1 MNLFPY
7 CLIPRVGGA
16 AWTRVLQLGCA
27 LAILGAAAPA
37 RSMAQSATPADLMS
51 YQGYLVDAN
60 GAPLANSN
68 PVNYTIV
75 FRLYATSSGG
85 SSLWAESQTVTV
97 DKGSFAVVLGEG
109 VQEGSEPRPALS
121 SLFASTSASDRYIG
135 ITVKGLSGGDPEIMP
150 RLRLLPSPYAFLAR
164 SANGLVAADG
174 TSLLVPDA
182 GRLRLSQAIQSTGGN
197 ARGESA
203 VDLQV
208 SRRPA
213 QPTQVAS
220 GRASTLTGGEN
231 NTASGETSVVAGGVG
246 NTASGLGSVA
256 LGGTANTASG
266 AHATTVGGRQNTAS
280 GEFSM
285 AAGRRANAIH
295 SGTFVWAD
303 GQDADFASTA
313 ANQFNIRASGGVG
326 VNTTAEAGVGL
337 KVAGRVKADTVDVTT
352 LNVGTLSATTL
363 SGYGTTP
370 IGGIIMWSGS
380 DASIPAGW
388 ALCNGQTINNRV
400 TPDLRD
406 RFIIGASGTRP
417 TGTTGGS
424 ASMNL
429 TANQLPGHSH
439 TVSGSVDSQGGHRHT
454 PYAPPNSENGAGSQ
468 GYPAGNN
475 HQAFRSSDRGR
486 SYALNVEALS
496 WEGTHS
502 HSFNVT
508 SGSTGQGTAIDKM
521 PPFYA
526 LAFIMRVQ

>member
-1 MNLFPY
+1 MNLFPH
-7 CLIPRVGGA
+7 CLIRRTGGA

-27 LAILGAAAPA
+27 LAFLGVATAT

-75 FRLYATSSGG
+75 FRVYATSSGG
-85 SSLWAESQTVTV
+85 SSLWAESQTVTL

-197 ARGESA
+197 ARGASA

-208 SRRPA
+208 SRQPA

-231 NTASGETSVVAGGVG
+231 NTASGETAVVTGGVG

-266 AHATTVGGRQNTAS
+266 GHATTVGGRQNTAS
-280 GEFSM
+280 GEFAM

-313 ANQFNIRASGGVG
+313 ANQFNIRAAGGVG
-326 VNTTAEAGVGL
+326 VNTSAEAGVGL

-352 LNVGTLSATTL
+352 LNVGTLQATSLT
-363 SGYGTTP
+363 GYGTTP
-370 IGGIIMWSGS
+370 LGGIIMWSGS
-380 DASIPAGW
+380 ESSVPAGW
-388 ALCNGQTINNRV
+388 ALCDGRTSNGRV
-400 TPDLRD
+400 TPDLRGK
-406 RFIIGASGTRP
+406 FVVGAQSSQPVGTVGGASTV
-417 TGTTGGS
+417 TLAVTH
-424 ASMNL
+424 
-429 TANQLPGHSH
+429 LPSH
-439 TVSGSVDSQGGHRHT
+439 THGVSGGT
-454 PYAPPNSENGAGSQ
+454 
-468 GYPAGNN
+468 
-475 HQAFRSSDRGR
+475 SSDGAHNHTYDDVYVSEAFGPLGNQGWLGIKGNDRDNGPHTTQRGTWNT
-486 SYALNVEALS
+486 SS
-496 WEGTHS
+496 HS
-502 HSFNVT
+502 HSFSVT
-508 SGSTGQGTAIDKM
+508 SAATGSGSAFSII

>member
-1 MNLFPY
+1 MNQFPH
-7 CLIPRVGGA
+7 CLIRRVGGA
-16 AWTRVLQLGCA
+16 ARTRVLQLGCA
-27 LAILGAAAPA
+27 LAILGVAAAT
-37 RSMAQSATPADLMS
+37 RSLAQSATPAELMS

-75 FRLYATSSGG
+75 FRVYATSSGG
-85 SSLWAESQTVTV
+85 SSLWSESQTVTV

-174 TSLLVPDA
+174 TSFMVPDA

-197 ARGESA
+197 ARGASA

-208 SRRPA
+208 SRQPA

-266 AHATTVGGRQNTAS
+266 GHATTVGGRQNTAS
-280 GEFSM
+280 AEFSM

-313 ANQFNIRASGGVG
+313 ANQFNIRASGGAG
-326 VNTTAEAGVGL
+326 INTTAEAGVSL
-337 KVAGRVKADTVDVTT
+337 KVAGRIKADTVDVTT
-352 LNVGTLSATTL
+352 LNVGTLTATTL

-370 IGGIIMWSGS
+370 LGGIIMWSGTET
-380 DASIPAGW
+380 AVPAGW
-388 ALCNGQTINNRV
+388 ALCNGQTSNGRL
-400 TPDLRD
+400 TPDLRGK
-406 RFIIGASGTRP
+406 FVVGAWSSQPVGTVGGASTV
-417 TGTTGGS
+417 TLS
-424 ASMNL
+424 VANL
-429 TANQLPGHSH
+429 PSH
-439 TVSGSVDSQGGHRHT
+439 THGVSGGT
-454 PYAPPNSENGAGSQ
+454 
-468 GYPAGNN
+468 
-475 HQAFRSSDRGR
+475 SSDGAHNHTYDDVYVSEAFGPLGNQGWLGIRGNDYDNGPHTTQR
-486 SYALNVEALS
+486 
-496 WEGTHS
+496 GTWNASAHS
-502 HSFNVT
+502 HSFSVT
-508 SGSTGQGTAIDKM
+508 SAATGSGSAFSIV